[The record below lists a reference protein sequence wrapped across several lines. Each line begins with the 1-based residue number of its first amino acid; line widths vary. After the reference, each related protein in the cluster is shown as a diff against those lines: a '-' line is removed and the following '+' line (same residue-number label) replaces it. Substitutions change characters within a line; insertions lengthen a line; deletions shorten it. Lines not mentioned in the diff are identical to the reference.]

1 MSVPQKRR
9 RPNAPAAA
17 ASPAPSDDQ
26 TNNPLSSRADLS
38 SRPILTISR
47 GPTFLGPEDTS
58 YGLAFFKTDL
68 IGVNR
73 VGYRYVPAGI
83 NPPGHAAPCR
93 TIESAPTN
101 FRISWED
108 RSPFLRVT
116 KDGLGILGAKGF
128 RSARCNAPLRE
139 GKWYLEVKILCGGGE
154 RRLGDDQASRD
165 GAHVRLGFGRRE
177 APLNAPV
184 GLDGYSYGYRDKTGD
199 KVTLSRAR
207 PYGQPFKT
215 GDVIGMYI
223 SLPPLRKADPKD
235 KHDPAHL
242 HRERIPIDL
251 KGQEVFEILEYPQ
264 TKEMT
269 TLMDFANKAP
279 PAATVPAASKKPGKD
294 ANANAKTTASAT
306 KTKAAPPTAPLRPL
320 PKLADSRIAFFVNGK
335 CQGTAFKDIYDF
347 LPLRQTEPFPKTK
360 GGRRAREGVKEHRL
374 NPFDDGSLGYYPFI
388 SLFNEAAVLVNPG
401 PEFEFTPPD
410 DVDALLETLEG
421 GTSEKAEPEGP
432 GLLLPPSASHPSL
445 RPLHPPEP
453 PSQAQQ
459 QLQGPTWRPA
469 AERYPDYISE
479 QWALDAQ
486 EEEETRHELD
496 RLAQVEKVEV
506 EKRKV
511 KEAKKAEIAA
521 KKKAKMDTTSPTP
534 PSLPTGQRMMIGPGM
549 PGDPSLFSA
558 VITTPAPL
566 PSSSSLTPPI
576 TNSTAAPY
584 IHQPQP
590 QSITQSRSQSQ
601 SHPSYLS
608 QLGLGHPS
616 HSLTLAGPG
625 VAPSPLRQTSYLGA
639 YESQSQDASRGASA
653 SGSASALSEKGR
665 SEEPVSV
672 SPNGQQQ
679 QRNTPSSTNGNLLQ
693 VPLPTRPMGLVGP
706 GSATGAPSPAPSLRP
721 ESALGYTTTEE
732 QDQEMEYDTDGV
744 SINERSIRDGDF
756 DLDLDLEGDKD
767 GGTDGAPSDYG
778 DVEGEGMDVD
788 AELGRM
794 IS

>member
-47 GPTFLGPEDTS
+47 GPTFIGPEDNS
-58 YGLAFFKTDL
+58 HGLSFFKTDL

-93 TIESAPTN
+93 TIESAPTS

-139 GKWYLEVKILCGGGE
+139 GKWYLEVKILSGGGE
-154 RRLGDDQASRD
+154 RWMGDDQASRD

-207 PYGQPFKT
+207 PYGKPFKT

-223 SLPPLRKADPKD
+223 SLPPLRKPDPKD

-264 TKEMT
+264 AKEMT
-269 TLMDFANKAP
+269 ALMDFANKAP
-279 PAATVPAASKKPGKD
+279 PPASVPASSKKPGKD
-294 ANANAKTTASAT
+294 TNPNAKSTTSTA
-306 KTKAAPPTAPLRPL
+306 KTKAAPPAAPLRPL
-320 PKLADSRIAFFVNGK
+320 PKLADSRIAFFVNGE

-401 PEFEFTPPD
+401 PQFDFTPPD
-410 DVDALLETLEG
+410 DVDALLRSLEG
-421 GTSEKAEPEGP
+421 ETAEKVEPETP
-432 GLLLPPSASHPSL
+432 DVLLPPSASHPSL
-445 RPLHPPEP
+445 QPLHPPAP
-453 PSQAQQ
+453 PSQEQQ
-459 QLQGPTWRPA
+459 QRQGPTWRPA
-469 AERYPDYISE
+469 VERYPEFMSE
-479 QWALDAQ
+479 QWALDTL
-486 EEEETRHELD
+486 EDEETRQELD
-496 RLAQVEKVEV
+496 RLAQVEKIEA

-521 KKKAKMDTTSPTP
+521 KKKAKMDLSSPTP
-534 PSLPTGQRMMIGPGM
+534 PSIPPAPRMMIGPGM
-549 PGDPSLFSA
+549 PGDPSLFASM
-558 VITTPAPL
+558 TTAPPPP
-566 PSSSSLTPPI
+566 PSQSPLTPPI
-576 TNSTAAPY
+576 THSVAAPY

-590 QSITQSRSQSQ
+590 QSIANSRSQSQ
-601 SHPSYLS
+601 LHSSYLS

-616 HSLTLAGPG
+616 HALTLAGPG

-639 YESQSQDASRGASA
+639 YESQSQEASRGASA
-653 SGSASALSEKGR
+653 SGSTSALSEKGR
-665 SEEPVSV
+665 SEEPASV
-672 SPNGQQQ
+672 SPNGQQ
-679 QRNTPSSTNGNLLQ
+679 RNLPSSASGNLLQ
-693 VPLPTRPMGLVGP
+693 IPLPTRSVGLIGP
-706 GSATGAPSPAPSLRP
+706 GSAAGAPSPSPSLRP

-732 QDQEMEYDTDGV
+732 QDHEMEYDTDAV
-744 SINERSIRDGDF
+744 SVNERSIRDGDF
-756 DLDLDLEGDKD
+756 DLNLDLEGDRD
-767 GGTDGAPSDYG
+767 GGTDGALSDYG